1 VRIRRVIV
9 ISAVALWAATAA
21 WHTWKPL
28 PPGTHVATPWQAIE
42 PDEVRFIADVTTADG
57 SGRPVVSQ
65 AIFDEALALVRSA
78 REFVVLDFFLFNAH
92 RGAQTGSGPVA
103 SPRALSRELT
113 DTLIERKR
121 ADPGLQVL
129 VITDPINDVYGA
141 SPAPHFARLRAE
153 GIDVVRTDLGELRDP
168 NPAWSSFW
176 RLALGWWLDVVD
188 ARWLP
193 HPFEPPGE
201 AATPGAWARL
211 VNFKANHRKVLLADD
226 GRGGLAGL
234 VSSANP
240 HDASGAHSNVAMK
253 LSGAVLEPLLA
264 SELAIAAFSGWDGAL
279 RRSGGVS
286 SPMVR
291 ASLRGQRDEAVSL
304 PDLADGRVVAAR
316 VLTEGAIREAIVERL
331 EAAVRG
337 DSVSVAMFYLAERD
351 VVQALLAA
359 SGRGVEVRLIL
370 DPNKDAFGRTKS
382 GIPNRQVAGEL
393 VARSDGAIKVRW
405 YRTHGEQFHTK
416 MVAIRGT
423 DRLWLTAGSANLTR
437 RNVRDYNLEAN
448 VAIEAGTDTAIAA
461 QVFEYFDT
469 LWSNRAPLGIEYT
482 ADFDAYADPS
492 QLRYWQYRV
501 MEATGLSSF

>member
-1 VRIRRVIV
+1 
-9 ISAVALWAATAA
+9 
-21 WHTWKPL
+21 
-28 PPGTHVATPWQAIE
+28 
-42 PDEVRFIADVTTADG
+42 
-57 SGRPVVSQ
+57 
-65 AIFDEALALVRSA
+65 
-78 REFVVLDFFLFNAH
+78 
-92 RGAQTGSGPVA
+92 
-103 SPRALSRELT
+103 
-113 DTLIERKR
+113 
-121 ADPGLQVL
+121 
-129 VITDPINDVYGA
+129 
-141 SPAPHFARLRAE
+141 
-153 GIDVVRTDLGELRDP
+153 VRTDLGLLRDP

-176 RLALGWWLDVVD
+176 RLALGWWLDLID
-188 ARWLP
+188 ARVLP
-193 HPFEPPGE
+193 HPFEPAGE
-201 AATPGAWARL
+201 TATPGAWARL

-226 GRGGLAGL
+226 GRGGLTGI

-240 HDASGAHSNVAMK
+240 HDASGAHSNIAMR

-264 SELAIAAFSGWDGAL
+264 SELAIADFSGWAGAI
-279 RRSGGVS
+279 RRGGGIS

-291 ASLRGQRDEAVSL
+291 TSAPATRDEPVSL
-304 PDLADGRVVAAR
+304 PDVADGRVIAAR

-331 EAAVRG
+331 DAAVRG
-337 DSVSVAMFYLAERD
+337 DSVAIAMFYLAERGI
-351 VVQALLAA
+351 VQALLDA
-359 SGRGVEVRLIL
+359 SDRGVEVRLIL

-423 DRLWLTAGSANLTR
+423 DRVWLTAGSANLTR

-448 VAIEAGTDTAIAA
+448 VAVEAGIDTALAA
-461 QVFEYFDT
+461 QVLAYFET